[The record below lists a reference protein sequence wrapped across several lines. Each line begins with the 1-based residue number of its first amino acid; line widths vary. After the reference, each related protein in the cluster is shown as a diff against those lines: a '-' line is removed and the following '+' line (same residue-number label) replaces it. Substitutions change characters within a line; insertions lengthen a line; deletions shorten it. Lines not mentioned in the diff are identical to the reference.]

1 MKKFVFFIIGTF
13 IMISAFYFTA
23 NSQTV
28 LELALWCLFF
38 TVLVSLIL
46 AFENRTKHNN
56 SFKEA
61 LIDNIS
67 YSVLSGIFC
76 FGGLYF
82 YLF

>member
-1 MKKFVFFIIGTF
+1 
-13 IMISAFYFTA
+13 MISAVYFTLG
-23 NSQTV
+23 SQTV

-38 TVLVSLIL
+38 TILFSLL
-46 AFENRTKHNN
+46 FASVNKTKYNN

-67 YSVLSGIFC
+67 YSILSGIVC

-82 YLF
+82 SLF

>member
-1 MKKFVFFIIGTF
+1 
-13 IMISAFYFTA
+13 MISALYFTA

-28 LELALWCLFF
+28 FELGMWCLFY
-38 TVLVSLIL
+38 TVLVSLII
-46 AFENRTKHNN
+46 AYDHKAKHNN

-67 YSVLSGIFC
+67 FSVFGGIFC

>member
-1 MKKFVFFIIGTF
+1 MKNFILGTIGL
-13 IMISAFYFTA
+13 ILMISAFYFTA

-38 TVLVSLIL
+38 TIISALLI
-46 AFENRTKHNN
+46 AYAYKVEQNN
-56 SFKEA
+56 SFKESLLDIA
-61 LIDNIS
+61 P
-67 YSVLSGIFC
+67 YFVFGGIFC

>member
-1 MKKFVFFIIGTF
+1 
-13 IMISAFYFTA
+13 MISAFYFTA

-28 LELALWCLFF
+28 LELALWCLFY
-38 TVLVSLIL
+38 TVLVSLII
-46 AFENRTKHNN
+46 AYDNKAKHNN

-67 YSVLSGIFC
+67 FSVISGIVC

>member
-1 MKKFVFFIIGTF
+1 
-13 IMISAFYFTA
+13 MISAVYFTVG
-23 NSQTV
+23 SQSV
-28 LELALWCLFF
+28 FELALWCLFY
-38 TVLVSLIL
+38 TVLVSLII
-46 AFENRTKHNN
+46 AYDNKAKHNN

-67 YSVLSGIFC
+67 FSVFGGIFC